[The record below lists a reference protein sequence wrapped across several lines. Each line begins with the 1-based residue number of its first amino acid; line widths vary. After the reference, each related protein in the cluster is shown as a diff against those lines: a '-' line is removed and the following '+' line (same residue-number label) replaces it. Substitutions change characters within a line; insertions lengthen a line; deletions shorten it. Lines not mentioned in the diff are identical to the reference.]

1 MAIYPQISS
10 FGGRQ
15 GAVYLGARSFTKLAL
30 SSFRNGLGES
40 VGKVIALSA
49 ALGSFGVRF
58 DTAATVTTGGN
69 ARDVKTHFEKVG
81 RDIFLATDEPLRLGF
96 TFGVLVQGALVDA
109 LATISIDVSKI
120 TFAIEAGN
128 DRINCSAGDSTLVP
142 GITRS
147 PDFDQIIAKHSLD
160 KETVTRIEGMLL
172 YSGLATAF
180 GKMLAAPQSVSLS
193 SLFPGLRFNGHID
206 FALSSDSQYLFLK
219 GTQGISVPPDGACSC
234 ADVGNG
240 IGPVQPGKVTPDTT
254 ADPTG
259 GASVG
264 KLTIGGPT
272 AVNPTSPPILGRRRS
287 GEGDSGMYMPSDL
300 ALSLVQG
307 PYPAVRLDVSDNGF
321 IGWKAAGFVDF
332 NGLNFTM
339 DAARGRFFVELK
351 FRAEVYG
358 SVHVD
363 LGKLGKIRVTEFSAE
378 QPGPGVNSV
387 RIAFYLVLGTSGLFL
402 KPVLEDVNFGQFE
415 VNLRVGTLIGTPFGF
430 WGAVIGFIFDKILS
444 GLIGSQIPNA
454 LDLELRR
461 YMAKVMIPLLNAQYA
476 AQLAGIRPV
485 PLAALYSGDSSGLL
499 LSVGD
504 DG

>member
-1 MAIYPQISS
+1 MAIYPQIAS
-10 FGGRQ
+10 FGGKQ

-30 SSFRNGLGES
+30 SSYRNGLGES
-40 VGKVIALSA
+40 VGKVIALSS

-58 DTAATVTTGGN
+58 DTASTATSGGN
-69 ARDVKTHFEKVG
+69 ARDVKTRFEKSG
-81 RDIFLATDEPLRLGF
+81 RDVVLTTEEPLKLGF
-96 TFGVLVQGALVDA
+96 TFGVLVQGAIVDA

-120 TFAIEAGN
+120 SFAIEAGN
-128 DRINCSAGDSTLVP
+128 DRINCSAGESTLVP
-142 GITRS
+142 SITRA
-147 PDFDQIIAKHSLD
+147 PDFDQILTKHGLD
-160 KETVTRIEGMLL
+160 RDTVTRVEGMLL

-180 GKMLAAPQSVSLS
+180 GKMLATPQAILLS
-193 SLFPGLRFNGHID
+193 TLFPGVRFNGHID
-206 FALSSDSQYLFLK
+206 FALSSDAQYLFLK
-219 GTQGISVPPDGACSC
+219 GTQGISFPPDGVCSC

-240 IGPVQPGKVTPDTT
+240 IGPVQPGKAIPDTT

-272 AVNPTSPPILGRRRS
+272 AVNPTSPPILGRRRT
-287 GEGDSGMYMPSDL
+287 GEGDSGLYMPNDL
-300 ALSLVQG
+300 ALNLVQG

-332 NGLNFTM
+332 NGLSFNM
-339 DAARGRFFVELK
+339 DAPRGRFFVELR

-378 QPGPGVNSV
+378 QPGPGVNSI
-387 RIAFYLVLGTSGLFL
+387 RIAFYLVLGTNGLYL
-402 KPVLEDVNFGQFE
+402 KPVLEDVNFAQFE
-415 VNLRVGTLIGTPFGF
+415 VNLRVGTLIGSPFGF
-430 WGAVIGFIFDKILS
+430 WGAVIGFIFDKIL
-444 GLIGSQIPNA
+444 GNLIGSQIPNA

-476 AQLAGIRPV
+476 AQLAGIRSA
-485 PLAALYSGDSSGLL
+485 PLAALYQGDTSGMLM
-499 LSVGD
+499 SVGD